1 MALTRLVGAFYFRY
15 FSCKNLSTLA
25 IDKNRVA
32 LHKSFQENKHKRSI
46 KVTTFLGLY
55 YYFMARFSAKQCGIH
70 LQ

>member
-15 FSCKNLSTLA
+15 FSCKNLGTLA

-46 KVTTFLGLY
+46 KVTSESHFCIKILLLFYG
-55 YYFMARFSAKQCGIH
+55 
-70 LQ
+70 